1 MLYHPPQPAVMGQIK
16 ESAVANIV
24 IVPVR
29 TKAELKRFIRLPA
42 RLYAQDP
49 NFIPA
54 LEMER
59 LDALQ
64 AGRNP
69 WFEHAE
75 AQYFLA
81 VSNGRDVGR
90 ISAQVDRL
98 VKDPA
103 IGHFGLLAAEDS
115 AAVFAALLGAAES
128 WLRERGKSKVLGP
141 FSLSINEET
150 GLLVEG
156 FDTPAMIFMAH
167 DPPYAATRLEA
178 LGYGKAKDVIAYL
191 FDMEKGFL
199 PRIRK
204 LADRFSATGVTLR
217 QIDMSR
223 FAAEFTMVMEIFNDA
238 WSQNW
243 GFVPF
248 TDAELKHMAKGL
260 KPLLDPR
267 LTAIA
272 EHNGQAVG
280 FGIML
285 PNLNEAIRDF
295 NGRLLPFNWLKL
307 LLRLKRGTRTARV
320 PLMGVRRSFSA
331 TGLAGGLAPFLIIDS
346 MHKGAG
352 QKGIKSIELSWI
364 LEDNRPMRRI
374 IEELGGVAYKTY
386 RVFEKQLQ

>member
-1 MLYHPPQPAVMGQIK
+1 MD
-16 ESAVANIV
+16 NIV

-75 AQYFLA
+75 AQFFLA
-81 VSNGRDVGR
+81 ARNGRDVGR
-90 ISAQVDRL
+90 VSAQIDRL

-103 IGHFGLLAAEDS
+103 IGHFGLIAAEDDP
-115 AAVFAALLGAAES
+115 AIFAALLGAAES
-128 WLRERGKSKVLGP
+128 WLRERGRSQVLGP
-141 FSLSINEET
+141 FNLSINEET
-150 GLLVEG
+150 GLLISG
-156 FDTPAMIFMAH
+156 FDTPPMIFMAH
-167 DPPYAATRLEA
+167 DPPYAAARIEA

-191 FDMEKGFL
+191 FDMAAGFP

-204 LADRFSATGVTLR
+204 VAERFGATGVTLR

-223 FAAEFTMVMEIFNDA
+223 FETEFTMVMEIFNDA

-243 GFVPF
+243 SFVPF

-267 LTAIA
+267 LTAVV
-272 EHNGQAVG
+272 EHGGRAVG

-295 NGRLLPFNWLKL
+295 DSRLLPFNWLKL
-307 LLRLKRGTRTARV
+307 LLRLKKGTSTGRV

-331 TGLAGGLAPFLIIDS
+331 GLAGGLVPFLIIDS
-346 MHKGAG
+346 LYKGAA
-352 QKGIKSIELSWI
+352 QKGIKSVELSWI
-364 LEDNRPMRRI
+364 LEDNRPMRHI

-386 RVFEKQLQ
+386 RVFEKTLQ

>member
-1 MLYHPPQPAVMGQIK
+1 MD
-16 ESAVANIV
+16 NIV

-59 LDALQ
+59 LDALP

-75 AQYFLA
+75 AQFFLA
-81 VSNGRDVGR
+81 ARNGRDVGR
-90 ISAQVDRL
+90 VSAQIDRL

-103 IGHFGLLAAEDS
+103 IGHFGLIAAEDDP
-115 AAVFAALLGAAES
+115 AIFAALLGAAES
-128 WLRERGKSKVLGP
+128 WLRERGRSQVLGP
-141 FSLSINEET
+141 FNLSINEET
-150 GLLVEG
+150 GLLISG
-156 FDTPAMIFMAH
+156 FDTPPMIFMAH
-167 DPPYAATRLEA
+167 DPPYAAARIEA

-191 FDMEKGFL
+191 FDMAAGFP

-204 LADRFSATGVTLR
+204 VAERFGATGVTLR

-223 FAAEFTMVMEIFNDA
+223 FETEFTMVMEIFNDA

-243 GFVPF
+243 SFVPF

-267 LTAIA
+267 LTAVV
-272 EHNGQAVG
+272 EHGGRAVG

-295 NGRLLPFNWLKL
+295 DSRLLPFNWFKL
-307 LLRLKRGTRTARV
+307 LLRLKKGTSTGRV

-331 TGLAGGLAPFLIIDS
+331 GLAGGLVPFLIIDS
-346 MHKGAG
+346 LYKGAA
-352 QKGIKSIELSWI
+352 QKGIKSVELSWI
-364 LEDNRPMRRI
+364 LEDNRPMRHI

-386 RVFEKQLQ
+386 RVFEKTLQ